1 VASLTDFIQANT
13 STPAAINMA
22 TMVPQYRVN
31 ETAPALQEDAGIATS
46 RALSNYATRQLPQLI
61 GQGAASG
68 QFGGSGL
75 AKRADWLSQDTQN
88 SVSDIQRSLSRNMA
102 SIAQRRVLATMGL
115 G

>member
-1 VASLTDFIQANT
+1 MASLTDFIQANT
-13 STPAAINMA
+13 GTPPAIGYAN
-22 TMVPQYRVN
+22 TVPQYRVN

-46 RALSNYATRQLPQLI
+46 RALSNYASRQLPQLASA
-61 GQGAASG
+61 GAASG

-88 SVSDIQRSLSRNMA
+88 SVSDIQRSLARNMA
-102 SIAQRRVLATMGL
+102 SIAQQRVLATMGL